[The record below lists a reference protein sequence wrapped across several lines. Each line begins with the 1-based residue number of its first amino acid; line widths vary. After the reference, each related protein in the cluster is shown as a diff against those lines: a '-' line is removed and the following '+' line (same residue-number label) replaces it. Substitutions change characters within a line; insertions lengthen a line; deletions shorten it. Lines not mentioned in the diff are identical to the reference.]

1 MYVTPNGM
9 IFRSFNE
16 AMDYN
21 LQEIEKEIRAKSN
34 AVCPKCKSRCFQSGV
49 NGVYICGN
57 CFTAFLKEEES
68 NESKNQRQYSDW

>member
-34 AVCPKCKSRCFQSGV
+34 AVCPKCKSRCF
-49 NGVYICGN
+49 
-57 CFTAFLKEEES
+57 
-68 NESKNQRQYSDW
+68 